1 MEYFVNFFGSTV
13 LLKNTMYTDYNIGEL
28 KGIVAD
34 SEAFVKEI
42 QGLLPLSMPKSNA
55 KVNPLHFDVNIVKI
69 ECDIRDNDVIIQI
82 SEGQRHYY
90 EGMKLDIRKDSI
102 KSTVYKEG
110 NYSSNISVGA
120 LFELLKVKDSILTFV
135 RNYVNMRNKAVDNEK
150 GSSSATSVS
159 PKLDSAY
166 SYFERAFHNTG
177 KTLKSVVKDMQGKG
191 YSKSDIVSAIL
202 NVLGDVN
209 WND

>member
-13 LLKNTMYTDYNIGEL
+13 LLKNNMYTDCNTREL
-28 KGIVAD
+28 KSIVAD

-120 LFELLKVKDSILTFV
+120 LFELLKVKDNILTFV
-135 RNYVNMRNKAVDNEK
+135 RNYVNMCNNVVDDEK
-150 GSSSATSVS
+150 SSSPATSVS

>member
-13 LLKNTMYTDYNIGEL
+13 LLKNTKYTDCNIGEL
-28 KGIVAD
+28 KGVVAD

-120 LFELLKVKDSILTFV
+120 LFELLKIKDSILTFV
-135 RNYVNMRNKAVDNEK
+135 RNYVNMCNKVVDDEK
-150 GSSSATSVS
+150 SSPPATSVS
-159 PKLDSAY
+159 PKLNSAN
-166 SYFERAFHNTG
+166 SYFERVYHNTG
-177 KTLKSVVKDMQGKG
+177 KTLKSVVKDMQNKG

-209 WND
+209 WTD

>member
-13 LLKNTMYTDYNIGEL
+13 LLKNNMYTDCNIREL

-69 ECDIRDNDVIIQI
+69 ECDIRDNDIIIQI

-90 EGMKLDIRKDSI
+90 EGMKLNIRKDSI

-135 RNYVNMRNKAVDNEK
+135 RNYVNMCNNVVDDEK
-150 GSSSATSVS
+150 SSSPATSVS

-209 WND
+209 WTD